1 MVSTVDSNVQGCLNA
16 IKELANLYELS
27 GQYSLTEKEQ
37 DRIFELRKTVKEK
50 QKELRDLELLFHY
63 AKKLL
68 DANSE
73 ITFLVGEEFSS
84 AHTAQTIHAANSHIE
99 KKITEVKLA
108 ELDLLQA
115 QKLHIE
121 KNKMDTET

>member
-1 MVSTVDSNVQGCLNA
+1 MDSNVQACLNA

-27 GQYSLTEKEQ
+27 GQYSLTEKGQ

-50 QKELRDLELLFHY
+50 QSELRDLELLFHY

-84 AHTAQTIHAANSHIE
+84 THTSQTIHAATSHIE